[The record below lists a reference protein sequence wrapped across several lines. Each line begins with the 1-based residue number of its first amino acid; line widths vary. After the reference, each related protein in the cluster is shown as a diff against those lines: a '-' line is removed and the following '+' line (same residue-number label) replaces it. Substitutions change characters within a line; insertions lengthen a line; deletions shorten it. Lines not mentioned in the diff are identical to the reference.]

1 VLKVTPAPQ
10 VLPYFFDGF
19 GFLYQSKLISQVLK
33 PYRFPIAIVVAGAL
47 LRCIWPA
54 DMEWKFDEQ
63 EMFRLAGEA
72 WKNGL
77 PLIGMPSGAGLP
89 NAGFSIW
96 PFALLYGLHPSPLFM
111 AMGVQWLNVLALAL
125 MVHCALRYEEPVKTK
140 LLWGLAMYAV
150 SLMPV
155 LFARKIWAQDLMPV
169 FIAVMWWGYLHRNSW
184 SALLVTGVF
193 CAFAGQLHLSGF
205 FYAGGFLL
213 AILFFKKFSKKQWLW
228 LFAGAIPAT
237 LPGIPWVL
245 AMLSC
250 GGGISHINNILKLEY
265 WLRLLTDTPGF
276 NMYYFADGEWKTFM
290 AFPGG
295 MYLPL
300 IHASGIAGLVLF
312 GMFKTI
318 KTGFSEIMPSH
329 PIGFL
334 LFAFVIIPGLLI
346 TFSGIPVRSHYMI
359 GALPMASITL
369 SVIVSIT
376 YKYGNQLIVILQV
389 LFTVFFLLFIH
400 QSNTLRGDYG
410 TPYRKQLTQT
420 SENHPNS
427 RPLQDPD

>member
-1 VLKVTPAPQ
+1 
-10 VLPYFFDGF
+10 
-19 GFLYQSKLISQVLK
+19 
-33 PYRFPIAIVVAGAL
+33 
-47 LRCIWPA
+47 
-54 DMEWKFDEQ
+54 
-63 EMFRLAGEA
+63 
-72 WKNGL
+72 
-77 PLIGMPSGAGLP
+77 
-89 NAGFSIW
+89 
-96 PFALLYGLHPSPLFM
+96 
-111 AMGVQWLNVLALAL
+111 
-125 MVHCALRYEEPVKTK
+125 
-140 LLWGLAMYAV
+140 
-150 SLMPV
+150 
-155 LFARKIWAQDLMPV
+155 
-169 FIAVMWWGYLHRNSW
+169 
-184 SALLVTGVF
+184 
-193 CAFAGQLHLSGF
+193 
-205 FYAGGFLL
+205 LL